1 MTDAVHIRPA
11 RHEDFDCLVSL
22 LGELFSI
29 EEDFVVDEAR
39 QRRGLAMMPNNG
51 RGRII
56 IAERSQAENAPGPVI
71 GLCTGQITVSTAEGG
86 PAVLIE
92 DVVVSKDWRGRGL
105 GPKLMNGITDWAR
118 ENEATR
124 LQLQADTENTPAL
137 GLYERLGW
145 EPTQLTCLRS
155 RL

>member
-1 MTDAVHIRPA
+1 MIDAVRIRPA
-11 RHEDFDCLVSL
+11 RYEDLDCLVSL

-39 QRRGLAMMPNNG
+39 QRRGLSMMLNNG

-56 IAERSQAENAPGPVI
+56 IAERSQANAPGDVV
-71 GLCTGQITVSTAEGG
+71 GMCSGQITVSTAEGG

-92 DVVVSKDWRGRGL
+92 DVVVSKDWRGRGI
-105 GPKLMNGITDWAR
+105 GSKLMEGIADWAR
-118 ENEATR
+118 QNEATR
-124 LQLQADTENTPAL
+124 LQLLADTENAPAL
-137 GLYERLGW
+137 GFYEHLGW
-145 EPTQLTCLRS
+145 ETTQLICMRN